1 MLGRLVVKA
10 ADSENPPL
18 HLPVGADAIETLETH
33 HEAQRKDVEA
43 WREVSC
49 ATAFPPEESEV
60 DTQAFFQ

>member
-1 MLGRLVVKA
+1 MMKKECIVHY
-10 ADSENPPL
+10 DTPS
-18 HLPVGADAIETLETH
+18 IETLETH